1 MIDDWIFLCNLKTWG
16 ILYSVDKYTYK
27 DDVYMY
33 FEFAFETS
41 KFDIAFMP
49 IDNCPLR

>member
-1 MIDDWIFLCNLKTWG
+1 MGNSIFSR
-16 ILYSVDKYTYK
+16 YHKYIQK

>member
-1 MIDDWIFLCNLKTWG
+1 MIDAWTFLCNLKTWG
-16 ILYSVDKYTYK
+16 VLYSVDKK
-27 DDVYMY
+27 DDVYMQ

-49 IDNCPLR
+49 IDNCPLL